1 MSMKTRRDN
10 SQNTLWIATTEI
22 QESPGHPFYR
32 RLNELLKK
40 AGFDKFAE
48 NNCKEFYA
56 ENGRPSIPPG
66 NYFRMLMIGYFE
78 GISSER
84 GIEWRCADSLSLREF
99 LGLPLSDRVP
109 DHSSLS
115 RIRHRL
121 PLNVHIEI
129 FKYVLRLL
137 AENRLLKGENIGID
151 ATTLE
156 ANAAMRSIVRRD
168 TGESYNEFLEGLAKA
183 SGIETPTKSDLIKVD
198 KTRKNK
204 ASNNDWQS
212 PSDPDAG
219 ITKMKNG
226 STHLAHKA
234 EHAVDLD
241 TDAIVAINVYPG
253 HAGDTAT
260 GPETLEITVG
270 TIEQLH
276 EKSETD
282 ESRQVKK
289 LAADKGYH
297 SDDVLKTVGDF
308 EVESYI
314 ASKDVTRNFEGK
326 PAEKKRYQANERR
339 LKTKAGKS
347 LFKLRSGKTERSMAH
362 MYLTGGLRRC
372 WLRGH
377 GNIIKRLMIHAVS
390 FNLGLIMRK
399 ALGCG
404 TPRGLAEKL
413 SQTISEFLRFIAGNF
428 GRITLRFYSLAFNS

>member
-1 MSMKTRRDN
+1 
-10 SQNTLWIATTEI
+10 
-22 QESPGHPFYR
+22 
-32 RLNELLKK
+32 
-40 AGFDKFAE
+40 
-48 NNCKEFYA
+48 
-56 ENGRPSIPPG
+56 
-66 NYFRMLMIGYFE
+66 
-78 GISSER
+78 
-84 GIEWRCADSLSLREF
+84 
-99 LGLPLSDRVP
+99 
-109 DHSSLS
+109 
-115 RIRHRL
+115 
-121 PLNVHIEI
+121 
-129 FKYVLRLL
+129 
-137 AENRLLKGENIGID
+137 
-151 ATTLE
+151 
-156 ANAAMRSIVRRD
+156 MRSIVRRD

-204 ASNNDWQS
+204 ASNDDWQS

-270 TIEQLH
+270 TIEHLH
-276 EKSETD
+276 DKTENAEPQK
-282 ESRQVKK
+282 VKK

-297 SDDVLKTVGDF
+297 SDDVLKTVDDF
-308 EVESYI
+308 GIESYI
-314 ASKDVTRNFEGK
+314 ASKDVARNFEGK

-339 LKTKAGKS
+339 LKTQNGDE
-347 LFKLRSGKTERSMAH
+347 LFRRRSEKTERSMAH
-362 MYLTGGLRRC
+362 MYLTGAMRRC

-399 ALGCG
+399 EFDCG
-404 TPRGLAEKL
+404 TPRGLAENL
-413 SQTISEFLRFIAGNF
+413 SQIIVDFLMSIAGNF
-428 GRITLRFYSLAFNS
+428 GRITSILNPVTCRCQN